1 MKKDRFGTT
10 SFRRKAGLRTFRF
23 WLWVVHVI
31 GVIVPRRL
39 RADWRQEWE
48 AELRYRETLL
58 VQWDKLGRGAKLDLL
73 WHSAGAFADALW
85 LQPRRWED
93 EMFQDLRY
101 GVRMLLKSPGFTL
114 ITVVSLAVGI
124 GANTAIFSLANA
136 VLFRPLPVAQ
146 PERLVT
152 INSAQGAFPVS
163 YAAYKDFRDSNQV
176 LSGLLCWGEL
186 PLSIILD
193 DQAVQA
199 SGMLISGNYF
209 SVLGV
214 QPALGRFFAPEEDQT
229 PGTHPVTVISHGM
242 WQRRFGGDADIVGKT
257 ITLNGHSFN
266 IIGVTPPGF
275 TSTLPVYAPEAWV
288 PMMMQPQLIPQS
300 REMLTTR
307 SGRYLNMVGRL
318 KQGVTI
324 RQAEAELGVL
334 ARQFE
339 AENPRPGAENRRPDA
354 QGSALKLMT
363 AGSFPPNIQA
373 GLLVL
378 LGLLQAVV
386 GLVLLIACANLT
398 SLLLA
403 RALAR
408 RKEMAVRLALG
419 ATRLRIVRQL
429 LTESMSLAGVSG
441 CAGLLLA
448 LWMNRLLLS
457 FKPALELPFALD
469 LKLDLRVLG
478 SSLALSL
485 LTGALFGLAP
495 ALRAARPNV
504 AGALKDDARS
514 PGSRAS
520 RLRNAFV
527 IGQVAMSLLLLLCA
541 GLFLRALSQGQK
553 LYQEFEPE
561 RVQTVTFDPGFL
573 GYDEPRARDFYRQLL
588 ERVRALPGV
597 EAAGVANTNIVGDRR
612 TGPLAVAGK
621 GTVDPGELPP
631 VDQIIISPGYLAALK
646 IGLLRGRD
654 FSDADYTAKTP
665 VAIIDQT
672 AARQWFAGADPIG
685 QRLTN
690 GKTEFEI
697 IGIAKVGVQRAPG
710 VPAQPFVYLHYAPS
724 GGYDRGAR
732 MILHVRAQT
741 AAQELYAAIRRETG
755 QLDRRLAAQFTMSM
769 AEYVRLQLLPQR
781 IVAAL
786 AGVLGLLGLAL
797 AAVGVFGVVS
807 YAVTQRT
814 HEIGV
819 RMALGAHSRNVLGL
833 ILSQGVKLM
842 LGGVGL
848 GLLAAW
854 AVTRLLTRML
864 YGVSATDPMTFIG
877 VSLLLTI
884 VGLLAC
890 YLPARKATKVDP
902 LVALRHE

>member
-1 MKKDRFGTT
+1 
-10 SFRRKAGLRTFRF
+10 
-23 WLWVVHVI
+23 LWQS
-31 GVIVPRRL
+31 L
-39 RADWRQEWE
+39 
-48 AELRYRETLL
+48 
-58 VQWDKLGRGAKLDLL
+58 
-73 WHSAGAFADALW
+73 GAFADALW
-85 LQPRRWED
+85 LQPRRMED

-101 GVRMLLKSPGFTL
+101 GVRMLLKSPAFTL

-152 INSAQGAFPVS
+152 INSAQGHFPVS
-163 YAAYKDFRDSNQV
+163 YVTYKDFRDRNQV

-186 PLSIILD
+186 PLSLILD

-199 SGMLISGNYF
+199 SGMVVSGNYF

-242 WQRRFGGDADIVGKT
+242 WQRRFGGDADIIGKT
-257 ITLNGHSFN
+257 VALNGHSFN

-275 TSTLPVYAPEAWV
+275 TSTLPFYSPEAWV
-288 PMMMQPQLIPQS
+288 PMMMQPQP
-300 REMLTTR
+300 
-307 SGRYLNMVGRL
+307 GRYLNMVGRL

-324 RQAEAELGVL
+324 RQAEAELSVL
-334 ARQFE
+334 ARQFA
-339 AENPRPGAENRRPDA
+339 AENLRPDA
-354 QGSALKLMT
+354 QGSAVMLMT
-363 AGSFPPNIQA
+363 AGSFPPNIQTR
-373 GLLVL
+373 LFVL

-386 GLVLLIACANLT
+386 SLVLLIACANLT
-398 SLLLA
+398 SLLLT

-448 LWMNRLLLS
+448 LVVNRLLLS

-514 PGSRAS
+514 PGSRSS

-561 RVQTVTFDPGFL
+561 RVQTVTFDPAFL
-573 GYDEPRARDFYRQLL
+573 GYDETRAHDFYRQLL

-597 EAAGVANTNIVGDRR
+597 EAAGVASTNIVGDRR

-621 GTVDPGELPP
+621 GTTSPGDLPP
-631 VDQIIISPGYLAALK
+631 VDQIVISPGYLATLK

-654 FSDADYTAKTP
+654 FSDADDEAKTP

-690 GKTEFEI
+690 GETEFEI
-697 IGIAKVGVQRAPG
+697 IGIAKVGVQRTPG
-710 VPAQPFVYLHYAPS
+710 VAAQPFVYLHYAPS
-724 GGYDRGAR
+724 GGYDGGTR

-769 AEYVRLQLLPQR
+769 AEYLRLQLLPQR
-781 IVAAL
+781 IVVAL

-797 AAVGVFGVVS
+797 AAVGIFGVVS
-807 YAVTQRT
+807 YDVTQRT

-819 RMALGAHSRNVLGL
+819 RMALGAQSRNVLGL
-833 ILSQGVKLM
+833 ILSQGVKLI
-842 LGGVGL
+842 LGGVGI

-854 AVTRLLTRML
+854 AATRLLTWML
-864 YGVSATDPMTFIG
+864 YGVSATDPLTFIG
-877 VSLLLTI
+877 VSLLLTV

>member
-1 MKKDRFGTT
+1 M
-10 SFRRKAGLRTFRF
+10 ARTNRNGKRS
-23 WLWVVHVI
+23 WPLPSRLIALI

-58 VQWDKLGRGAKLDLL
+58 AQWDKLGRGAKLDLIRHGL
-73 WHSAGAFADALW
+73 GAFADALW

-93 EMFQDLRY
+93 EMVQDLRY
-101 GVRMLLKSPGFTL
+101 GIRMLLKCPAFTL

-152 INSAQGAFPVS
+152 INSAQGALRVS
-163 YAAYKDFRDSNQV
+163 YVTYKDFRDRNQV

-186 PLSIILD
+186 PLSLILD

-199 SGMLISGNYF
+199 SGMVVSGNYF

-229 PGTHPVTVISHGM
+229 PGMRAVTVISHGM
-242 WQRRFGGDADIVGKT
+242 WQRRFGGDVDIIGKT
-257 ITLNGHSFN
+257 ITLNGQSFN

-288 PMMMQPQLIPQS
+288 PMMQPQP
-300 REMLTTR
+300 
-307 SGRYLNMVGRL
+307 GRYLNMVGRL

-324 RQAEAELGVL
+324 RQAEAELSVL

-339 AENPRPGAENRRPDA
+339 AENLRPDA
-354 QGSALKLMT
+354 QGSAVKLMT
-363 AGSFPPNIQA
+363 AGSFPPNIQTR
-373 GLLVL
+373 LFVL

-429 LTESMSLAGVSG
+429 LTETMSLAGLSG

-448 LWMNRLLLS
+448 LGMNRLLLS
-457 FKPALELPFALD
+457 FKPALELPIEFD

-495 ALRAARPNV
+495 AMRAARPNV
-504 AGALKDDARS
+504 AGALKYDARS

-573 GYDEPRARDFYRQLL
+573 GYDEPRAHDFYRQLL

-597 EAAGVANTNIVGDRR
+597 EAASVASTNIVGDRR
-612 TGPLAVAGK
+612 TGPLAVAGM
-621 GTVDPGELPP
+621 GTTDPGELPP
-631 VDQIIISPGYLAALK
+631 GAQIVVSPGHLATLK

-654 FSDADYTAKTP
+654 FSDADYAAKAP
-665 VAIIDQT
+665 VAIIDQR

-690 GKTEFEI
+690 GETEFEI
-697 IGIAKVGVQRAPG
+697 IGVAKVGVQRFPG
-710 VPAQPFVYLHYAPS
+710 VAEQPFVYIHYAPS
-724 GGYDRGAR
+724 GGYDRDAR

-741 AAQELYAAIRRETG
+741 PAQELYAAIRRETA

-769 AEYVRLQLLPQR
+769 ADYLRLQLLPQR

-797 AAVGVFGVVS
+797 AAVGIFGVVS

-819 RMALGAHSRNVLGL
+819 RMALGAQSRNVLGL
-833 ILSQGVKLM
+833 ILSQGVKLI
-842 LGGVGL
+842 LGGVVI

-854 AVTRLLTRML
+854 AVTRLLTWML
-864 YGVSATDPMTFIG
+864 YGVSATDPLTFIG